1 MIDEKDIQKNDL
13 ITAESENSSFDS
25 TTALT
30 TTASENLQ
38 LEATRIINEI
48 IAETDINK
56 TKDLTYLFNIN
67 QAKKTMVR
75 VNKQSELLDALTEQT
90 IRRVKEKPDE
100 LSNEDLTR
108 LMKTVADL
116 IEKGTN
122 QINRGDEA
130 PLIQFNQQNND
141 INMDSN
147 SGLSRESRDKVKNA
161 VMALLQKM
169 STSDNTVDTTSDKG
183 EDY

>member
-1 MIDEKDIQKNDL
+1 MPEDTNNPQN
-13 ITAESENSSFDS
+13 AEANAVTNALTEVNSSGLS
-25 TTALT
+25 
-30 TTASENLQ
+30 
-38 LEATRIINEI
+38 LEAAKILNEI

-56 TKDLTYLFNIN
+56 TKDLTYLFNLN
-67 QAKKTMVR
+67 QTKKTMIR

-90 IRRVKEKPDE
+90 IKRVKDKPDE

-108 LMKTVADL
+108 LMKTVSDL
-116 IEKGTN
+116 IDKGVG

-141 INMDSN
+141 INMDGN

-161 VMALLQKM
+161 VMNLLKNM
-169 STSDNTVDTTSDKG
+169 ASASADDAIDADSTEEDN
-183 EDY
+183 Y

>member
-1 MIDEKDIQKNDL
+1 MPEDTNNLQN
-13 ITAESENSSFDS
+13 AESNAATNALTEVNSSDLS
-25 TTALT
+25 
-30 TTASENLQ
+30 
-38 LEATRIINEI
+38 LEAAKILNEI

-56 TKDLTYLFNIN
+56 TKDLTYLFNLN
-67 QAKKTMVR
+67 QTKKTMIR

-90 IRRVKEKPDE
+90 IKRVKDKPDE

-108 LMKTVADL
+108 LMKTVSDL
-116 IEKGTN
+116 IDKGVG

-141 INMDSN
+141 INMDGN

-161 VMALLQKM
+161 VMNLLKNM
-169 STSDNTVDTTSDKG
+169 ASASADDAIDADSTEEDN
-183 EDY
+183 Y

>member
-1 MIDEKDIQKNDL
+1 MPEDTNNQQSAEINESTNALMKVNSNDL
-13 ITAESENSSFDS
+13 SV
-25 TTALT
+25 
-30 TTASENLQ
+30 
-38 LEATRIINEI
+38 EAAKILNEI

-56 TKDLTYLFNIN
+56 TKDLTYLFNLN
-67 QAKKTMVR
+67 QTKKTMIR

-90 IRRVKEKPDE
+90 IKRVKDKPDE

-108 LMKTVADL
+108 LMKTVSDL
-116 IEKGTN
+116 IDKGVG

-141 INMDSN
+141 INMEGN

-161 VMALLQKM
+161 VMNLLKNM
-169 STSDNTVDTTSDKG
+169 ASASADDTIDADSTEGDN
-183 EDY
+183 Y